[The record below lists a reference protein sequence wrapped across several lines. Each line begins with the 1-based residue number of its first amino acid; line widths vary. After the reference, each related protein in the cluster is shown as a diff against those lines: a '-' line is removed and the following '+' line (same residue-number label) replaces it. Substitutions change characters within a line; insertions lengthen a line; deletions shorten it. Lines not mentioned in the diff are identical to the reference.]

1 MKTKKKR
8 TKIKIKKKK
17 KKTIQHQL
25 WLKSEFEN
33 KKSQE

>member
-17 KKTIQHQL
+17 KTIQHQL
-25 WLKSEFEN
+25 WLKKSEFEN

>member
-8 TKIKIKKKK
+8 TKIKIKKK